1 MAGATFPRFRL
12 YESNGTTLVYEFESV
27 LNWSPDP
34 FQDPETFTEHTSL
47 RGQGSIISEGSNAP
61 WDFSLEF
68 YLEGDGY
75 EALIALVSAVPTTV
89 LFNTKYILKIELT
102 SGGSTK
108 DLKVKRLLPFTFPIE
123 GDRKVT
129 TSQRGNV
136 TFRVDSWA

>member
-12 YESNGTTLVYEFESV
+12 YQSDGSTLVYEFESV

-68 YLEGDGY
+68 YLEADGY
-75 EALIALVSAVPTTV
+75 EALIALIQAVPTTV

-108 DLKVKRLLPFTFPIE
+108 DLKVKRLSPFTFPIE

-129 TSQRGNV
+129 QSQRGNI